1 MIEKRKM
8 EIKGRGQRSSVSA
21 EVYGV
26 FNKKEDF
33 KPRVIPKTEQQTQRI
48 LSKIRQSFLFN
59 SLEENELNSVLGA
72 FEEKKFI
79 AGETVIS
86 QGDEG
91 DVLYYIEQGE
101 LDCYKTFKKEEGD
114 VWLKLYN
121 PGESFGELALL
132 YNAPRAAT
140 IKSKTDCILWAL
152 DRETFKNIVQDAAM
166 YL

>member
-8 EIKGRGQRSSVSA
+8 EVKGRGQRSSVCA
-21 EVYGV
+21 EVYGM

-33 KPRVIPKTEQQTQRI
+33 KPRIIPKDDEQKKRI
-48 LSKIRQSFLFN
+48 LSKIGQSFLFS
-59 SLEENELNSVLGA
+59 SLDKIDMETVLCA
-72 FEEKKFI
+72 FEEKKFNS
-79 AGETVIS
+79 GEAVIT

-101 LDCYKTFKKEEGD
+101 LDCYKTFKKEDGD
-114 VWLKLYN
+114 VYLKTYN
-121 PGESFGELALL
+121 PGEAFGELALL

-140 IKSKTDCILWAL
+140 IKAKTDSILWAL

-166 YL
+166 